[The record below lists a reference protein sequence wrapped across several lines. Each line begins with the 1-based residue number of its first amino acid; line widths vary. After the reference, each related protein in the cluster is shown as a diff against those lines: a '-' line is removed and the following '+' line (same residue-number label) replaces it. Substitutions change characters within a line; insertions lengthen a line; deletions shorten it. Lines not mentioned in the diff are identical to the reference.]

1 MPFKYMKTYAMTLLF
16 VCFVVSGFTQNLN
29 AGDTSVVTQEL
40 VIITS
45 AASTPDLTVAA
56 NVRVVIKKELDP
68 FNDQAILTLHPR
80 AIPFVKDYFDENE
93 ERLTKMKSSA
103 VPYFRTID
111 NIFRKYQMPAELKY
125 LAVIESELNFSAR
138 SWAGAVGPWQF
149 MPETGRL
156 MGLTVN
162 KHRDDRKDLSKS
174 SVAAAKYLR
183 DLYTQLGDWL
193 LVIAAYNGGPGR
205 VEYAIRKSGSR
216 NFWDLQYY
224 LPAESRTH
232 VKKFIATHYI
242 MEGQGGITTT
252 GAGDKKRLGLIQP
265 SQLLL
270 NNTLLQTLTGKYSAV
285 VIAKSL
291 SMDPFLFNQLNP
303 GFDSKVSTDSYGM
316 KLPTDK
322 MELFNTRKMDIL
334 NESVQFQ
341 LGVGETA
348 ANDNFPKEIS
358 LPEKKAVGSKTQ
370 NKR

>member
-16 VCFVVSGFTQNLN
+16 VGFVVAGFTQNLN
-29 AGDTSVVTQEL
+29 ASDTGVTTQEL
-40 VIITS
+40 VITTPS
-45 AASTPDLTVAA
+45 ASTPDRTVA
-56 NVRVVIKKELDP
+56 NVAREVVKKELDP
-68 FNDQAILTLHPR
+68 FNDQALLTLHPR

-111 NIFRKYQMPAELKY
+111 NIFRKYQMPTELKY
-125 LAVIESELNFSAR
+125 LAVIESELKSSAK

-156 MGLTVN
+156 MGLTIN
-162 KHRDDRKDLSKS
+162 KHRDDRRDLSKS
-174 SVAAAKYLR
+174 SVAAARYLK
-183 DLYTQLGDWL
+183 DLYTELGDWL

-216 NFWDLQYY
+216 NFWDLQNY

-252 GAGDKKRLGLIQP
+252 GAGDVKRLGNIQP
-265 SQLLL
+265 SQAVLD
-270 NNTLLQTLTGKYSAV
+270 NTLLQTVTGKYSS
-285 VIAKSL
+285 VIIARNL
-291 SMDPFLFNQLNP
+291 NMDLLLFNQLNP
-303 GFDSKVSTDSYGM
+303 GFDSKVATDSYGM
-316 KLPTDK
+316 KLPTEK
-322 MELFNTRKMDIL
+322 MELFNARKLDIL

-341 LGVGETA
+341 MSAGEATA
-348 ANDNFPKEIS
+348 TSENYPKEIN
-358 LPEKKAVGSKTQ
+358 LPKQTSHKLRK
-370 NKR
+370 

>member
-1 MPFKYMKTYAMTLLF
+1 MKTYAMTLLF
-16 VCFVVSGFTQNLN
+16 VGFVITGFTQNLN
-29 AGDTSVVTQEL
+29 ASDTGVTTQEL
-40 VIITS
+40 VITTS
-45 AASTPDLTVAA
+45 SASTPDRTVA
-56 NVRVVIKKELDP
+56 NVAHEVVKKELDP
-68 FNDQAILTLHPR
+68 FNDQALLTLHPR

-103 VPYFRTID
+103 IPYFRTID
-111 NIFRKYQMPAELKY
+111 NIFRKYQMPTELKY
-125 LAVIESELNFSAR
+125 LAVIESELKSSAK

-162 KHRDDRKDLSKS
+162 KHRDDRRDLSKS
-174 SVAAAKYLR
+174 SVAAARYLK
-183 DLYTQLGDWL
+183 DLYAQLGDWL

-205 VEYAIRKSGSR
+205 VEYAIRRSGSR

-252 GAGDKKRLGLIQP
+252 GAGDVKRLGNIQP
-265 SQLLL
+265 SQAVLD
-270 NNTLLQTLTGKYSAV
+270 NTMLQTITGKYSAV
-285 VIAKSL
+285 IIAKNL
-291 SMDPFLFNQLNP
+291 NMDLLLFNQLNP
-303 GFDSKVSTDSYGM
+303 GFDSKVASDSYGM

-322 MELFNTRKMDIL
+322 MELFNSHKLDIL

-341 LGVGETA
+341 LSAGETT
-348 ANDNFPKEIS
+348 ANTENYPKEIN
-358 LPEKKAVGSKTQ
+358 LPKQASPKLRK
-370 NKR
+370 

>member
-16 VCFVVSGFTQNLN
+16 VGVVITGFTQNLN
-29 AGDTSVVTQEL
+29 ASDTGVTTQEL
-40 VIITS
+40 VITTS
-45 AASTPDLTVAA
+45 SASTPDRTVA
-56 NVRVVIKKELDP
+56 NVAREVVKKELDP
-68 FNDQAILTLHPR
+68 FNDQALLTLHPR

-111 NIFRKYQMPAELKY
+111 NIFRKYQMPTELKY
-125 LAVIESELNFSAR
+125 LAVIESELKSSAK

-162 KHRDDRKDLSKS
+162 KHRDDRRDLSKS
-174 SVAAAKYLR
+174 SVAAARYLK
-183 DLYTQLGDWL
+183 DLYAELGDWL

-242 MEGQGGITTT
+242 MEGQGGVTTT
-252 GAGDKKRLGLIQP
+252 GAGDVKRLGSIQP
-265 SQLLL
+265 SQAVLD
-270 NNTLLQTLTGKYSAV
+270 NTLLQTVTGKYSAAI
-285 VIAKSL
+285 IAKNL
-291 SMDPFLFNQLNP
+291 NMDLLLFNQLNP
-303 GFDSKVSTDSYGM
+303 GFDSKVASDSYGM
-316 KLPTDK
+316 KLPTEK
-322 MELFNTRKMDIL
+322 MELFNTRKLDIL

-341 LGVGETA
+341 LSAGELTTTA
-348 ANDNFPKEIS
+348 DNYPKEIS
-358 LPEKKAVGSKTQ
+358 LPKQTIHKVRK
-370 NKR
+370 